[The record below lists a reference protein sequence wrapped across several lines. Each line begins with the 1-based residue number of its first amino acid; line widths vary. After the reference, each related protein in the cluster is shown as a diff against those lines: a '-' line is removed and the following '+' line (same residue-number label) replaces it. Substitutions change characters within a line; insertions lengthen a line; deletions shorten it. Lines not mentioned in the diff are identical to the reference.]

1 MTEGMT
7 LEEALE
13 VLILFLKDEWPG
25 PEFKLN
31 NALKLGIEALKEIDH
46 LHVTQVLGE
55 DELLP
60 GETKG
65 E

>member
-1 MTEGMT
+1 MTEGMS

-31 NALKLGIEALKEIDH
+31 NALKLGIEALIVVNHYSYQQRAWE
-46 LHVTQVLGE
+46 GR
-55 DELLP
+55 LLP
-60 GETKG
+60 GETK
-65 E
+65 EE